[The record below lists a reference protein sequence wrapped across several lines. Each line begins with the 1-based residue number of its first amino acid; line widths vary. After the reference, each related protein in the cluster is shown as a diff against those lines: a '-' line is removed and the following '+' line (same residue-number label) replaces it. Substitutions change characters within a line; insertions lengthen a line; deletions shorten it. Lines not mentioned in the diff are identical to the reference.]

1 MVVHP
6 SSHGDSWCPVVLW
19 IRTAR
24 SRFRLR
30 GSHPLWR
37 AFPDPSANVIF
48 TSCPSKTPAVSLLP
62 VWPLPRSLATT
73 YGISFD
79 FFSSAYLDV
88 SVQQV
93 PSSVPICF
101 STGCTGVPPCGFP
114 HSDIRGS
121 MAICAS
127 PRLFAA
133 CHVLRRLPV
142 PRHPPCALSCLTF
155 LSGRAQTLF
164 AGFLPQLV
172 SFFPFEFARI
182 LVRQL
187 PAFQLNCFPQF
198 PFTCFPYCCL
208 LKFVSSLFSSQGTI
222 AFSAEASAS
231 PLSAPSPAPAG
242 YGLKWTRTT
251 DLALIRRAL

>member
-1 MVVHP
+1 MLSRVSPFGYPRINGYLRLPAAFRSLSRP
-6 SSHGDSWCPVVLW
+6 SSATGAKASSL
-19 IRTAR
+19 R
-24 SRFRLR
+24 SFM
-30 GSHPLWR
+30 
-37 AFPDPSANVIF
+37 
-48 TSCPSKTPAVSLLP
+48 
-62 VWPLPRSLATT
+62 
-73 YGISFD
+73 
-79 FFSSAYLDV
+79 LD
-88 SVQQV
+88 
-93 PSSVPICF
+93 
-101 STGCTGVPPCGFP
+101 
-114 HSDIRGS
+114 
-121 MAICAS
+121 
-127 PRLFAA
+127 
-133 CHVLRRLPV
+133 
-142 PRHPPCALSCLTF
+142 LS
-155 LSGRAQTLF
+155 SGRAQNLF